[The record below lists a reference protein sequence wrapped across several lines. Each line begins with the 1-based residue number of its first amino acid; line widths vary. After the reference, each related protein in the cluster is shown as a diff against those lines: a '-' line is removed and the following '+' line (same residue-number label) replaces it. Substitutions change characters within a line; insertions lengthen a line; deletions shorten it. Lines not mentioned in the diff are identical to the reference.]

1 MIELTSSP
9 IFPEPIVSRLRNDAC
24 GAIVT
29 FVGTVRNSTQGK
41 KVAFLEIKP
50 CGENAEI
57 ELGKIASEIGK
68 RWQLQ
73 NVAICRRI
81 GKLKVGEIALVI
93 AIASPHREEAFEAC
107 RYAVDSI
114 KRGGITTEKEIY
126 EFNEG

>member
-9 IFPEPIVSRLRNDAC
+9 IFPESIVSKLRNGDC

-41 KVAFLEIKP
+41 KVAFLEIEP
-50 CGENAEI
+50 CGENAEV
-57 ELGKIASEIGK
+57 ELGKIASEISN

-73 NVAICRRI
+73 NIAICRRI

-114 KRGGITTEKEIY
+114 KRGEVTTEKEIY
-126 EFNEG
+126 EPNEG